1 MAKDHY
7 GSAIRK
13 AAIRLLPFLALCYA
27 VNFLD
32 RVNVSFAALTMN
44 KDLAIS
50 PETYG
55 FGAGIFFAGYLLFE
69 VPSNLALQYFGA
81 RIWIA
86 RIMISWG
93 VVAMAMSLVSGPY
106 SFHAMRFLLG
116 AAEAGFFPGIIL
128 YLTYW
133 FPARERARIVSL
145 FMAAIPLATVFGAPL
160 SSLLLELDGVH
171 GLMGWQWLFLI
182 EGVPAIFLGF
192 AALKILDD
200 GPAGAK
206 WLSAP
211 ERKALSTALA
221 ADERAA
227 RKYGYTNLSEALTR
241 PRIFALALLYFL
253 IVIGLYGIGFWMPQ
267 LIQNFGLPN
276 LTVGFLTAIPYL
288 VASVA
293 MVLCGWNSD
302 QTGERRWH
310 IALPL
315 LIGAAAFTWSAYAG
329 ELLPAMIAL
338 SIATAGIYAAVASF
352 WSLPT
357 AILSGTAAAAGL
369 ALINSI
375 GNLGG
380 FVGPTVV
387 GAAKEATGGFT
398 RALLFLAVALA
409 AAGLLALGLGRQAE
423 RNSTSMTAR
432 QRLGRKSA
440 SFR

>member
-7 GSAIRK
+7 RSAIGK
-13 AAIRLLPFLALCYA
+13 AAIRLLPFLVLCYA

-32 RVNVSFAALTMN
+32 RVNVGFAALTMN
-44 KDLAIS
+44 ADLAIS
-50 PETYG
+50 PETFG

-69 VPSNLALQYFGA
+69 VPSNLALQHFGA

-93 VVAMAMSLVSGPY
+93 LVAMAMSLVSGPY
-106 SFHAMRFLLG
+106 SFHVMRFLLG
-116 AAEAGFFPGIIL
+116 VAEAGFFPGIIL

-145 FMAAIPLATVFGAPL
+145 FMVAVPLATVIGAPL
-160 SSLLLELDGVH
+160 SGLLLELDGVY
-171 GLMGWQWLFLI
+171 GLKGWQWLFII
-182 EGVPAIFLGF
+182 EGVPAVLLGF
-192 AALKILDD
+192 AAMKVLDD
-200 GPAGAK
+200 GPAKAK

-211 ERKALSTALA
+211 ERKALNAALA
-221 ADERAA
+221 AGERKA
-227 RKYGYTNLSEALTR
+227 RKHGYTGLVEAMTK

-267 LIQNFGLPN
+267 LIKNFGLPN

-288 VASVA
+288 AASVA
-293 MVLCGWNSD
+293 MVACGWNSD
-302 QTGERRWH
+302 RTGERRWH

-315 LIGAAAFTWSAYAG
+315 LIGAAAFAWSAYAHD
-329 ELLPAMIAL
+329 LLAAMIAL
-338 SIATAGIYAAVASF
+338 SIATACIYAAVASF

-357 AILSGTAAAAGL
+357 AILSGSAAAAGL

-380 FVGPTVV
+380 FAGPTVV
-387 GAAKEATGGFT
+387 GAAKEATGSFDH
-398 RALLFLAVALA
+398 ALLFLAAALA
-409 AAGLLALGLGRQAE
+409 AGGLLALLLGRQAE
-423 RNSTSMTAR
+423 RDSVGVTAR
-432 QRLGRKSA
+432 QRLG
-440 SFR
+440 